1 MSNLKPNKKRFKEW
15 CYFKLHV
22 TSQIKEKDDGLLI
35 DNMTWR
41 QLINNALRRSHGLF
55 GEATDYHIINQE
67 DKVAYVRI
75 RYTDKDMFSSGIST
89 YISSDELVGV
99 PLVVNI
105 LQETPNLE
113 QLDVHEDDTLW
124 LRRSIDED
132 IEDSQC

>member
-1 MSNLKPNKKRFKEW
+1 
-15 CYFKLHV
+15 
-22 TSQIKEKDDGLLI
+22 
-35 DNMTWR
+35 MTWR

-113 QLDVHEDDTLW
+113 QLDVHEDDILW